1 MKEKSKSGISYSKTR
16 KKYIV
21 SYHTQD
27 KETGEKKRIR
37 KSFNTEDEAKQFLE
51 EMEYKKGNSIFI
63 KNNGIPLNELM
74 KFLTE
79 RKLKTNRL
87 SEQHYNKVMK
97 LISNIEQS
105 EVGKKEISDITSEEL
120 QEYFNSLIY
129 YSNSYMQKHIIQFSQ
144 AFKYAHN
151 KGYIKLNPMIDT
163 YKPKSSVRD
172 KVIRAM
178 ELEEQKEL
186 TDYLK
191 SKTIEQ
197 EPYKNVFLIQMY
209 AGLRVGEA
217 LALQASDIDLKHNLI
232 HVRRTL
238 RRNAEDKIAMGDS
251 TKTYSG
257 IRNIPIQDIILN
269 EIKEQLEVSKNNF
282 DNQLFLSSNG
292 TYADPRGVNNI
303 LKRILM
309 QNFNIKDITTHS
321 LRHTFGTRCIES
333 GMAPVVVQRL
343 MGHKDISVTLNTY
356 TSVLNRF
363 KESELEKLN
372 GYYYENNLTSK
383 SHRDAR
389 EDEER

>member
-1 MKEKSKSGISYSKTR
+1 
-16 KKYIV
+16 
-21 SYHTQD
+21 
-27 KETGEKKRIR
+27 
-37 KSFNTEDEAKQFLE
+37 
-51 EMEYKKGNSIFI
+51 
-63 KNNGIPLNELM
+63 M